1 MGRPAKYPA
10 ELRGAIRGESVGPR
24 RQRNLACSRARP
36 LSPGSCRPR
45 RYRDERHVLCSPD
58 VGTVEVLVAEQRVG
72 ANRMVRLDFLSYFT
86 EFAIVAR
93 Q

>member
-1 MGRPAKYPA
+1 
-10 ELRGAIRGESVGPR
+10 
-24 RQRNLACSRARP
+24 
-36 LSPGSCRPR
+36 
-45 RYRDERHVLCSPD
+45 
-58 VGTVEVLVAEQRVG
+58 VAEQRVG